1 MGDSMSDTLC
11 TVGEGIQIRGNLS
24 GSGDLVVRG
33 RVEGQI
39 SLDNH
44 LTIEESGFVM
54 ANVTVQSITVNGTIQ
69 GDVEATDT
77 VAISAGASMRGD
89 IRAQEVEIADGAS
102 FQGRL
107 EMDVPLPHDL

>member
-1 MGDSMSDTLC
+1 MTQETLC

-39 SLDNH
+39 TLDNH
-44 LTIEESGFVM
+44 LTIEAGGFVV
-54 ANVTVQSITVNGTIQ
+54 ANVAVQSITVNGAIE
-69 GDVEATDT
+69 GDVEATDA